1 MTKHAK
7 VMEHLLKYKMITSWE
22 AIQKYRV
29 TRLADT
35 IFKLKSRGWLIT
47 TIMCDARDGT
57 RYAKYVLM
65 RAPKNG

>member
-1 MTKHAK
+1 MTKQAQ
-7 VMEHLLKYKMITSWE
+7 VMEHLRKYKMITSWE

-47 TIMCDARDGT
+47 TIMCDARDGS

-65 RAPKNG
+65 KAPKNG